1 MTMNSVQHLW
11 KSPQHK
17 IVSSSPQ
24 SAQMIVSIEDAINR
38 AARLDQRLEDLVVN
52 ERSRLGIRYPHE
64 R

>member
-1 MTMNSVQHLW
+1 
-11 KSPQHK
+11 
-17 IVSSSPQ
+17 
-24 SAQMIVSIEDAINR
+24 MIVSIEDAINR